1 LCRFRFDNRDAVSI
15 KALML
20 GGREGRMALN
30 AGIHWGLILRI
41 DVAQTIARDGWKWL
55 LKQARF
61 PWNFDGEI
69 FGLDARYRERLLEF
83 GFRGPEAGLDADFVD
98 VNQGFRS
105 ATETVGWLEMVDV
118 LPLSDDQKCFKA
130 WKLKGSEVYAVSTL
144 DGCLVTKGY
153 EVDWSP
159 LIGKISG

>member
-1 LCRFRFDNRDAVSI
+1 
-15 KALML
+15 
-20 GGREGRMALN
+20 MALN
-30 AGIHWGLILRI
+30 AGIHWGLILRV
-41 DVAQTIARDGWKWL
+41 DVAQPIAQEGWKWL
-55 LKQARF
+55 LRNARF
-61 PWNFDGEI
+61 SWNFDGEI
-69 FGLDARYRERLLEF
+69 CGLALRDNLQLLKF

-98 VNQGFRS
+98 VDQGFRS

-130 WKLKGSEVYAVSTL
+130 WKLKGSEVYTVSTL
-144 DGCLVTKGY
+144 DGCLVRKGY